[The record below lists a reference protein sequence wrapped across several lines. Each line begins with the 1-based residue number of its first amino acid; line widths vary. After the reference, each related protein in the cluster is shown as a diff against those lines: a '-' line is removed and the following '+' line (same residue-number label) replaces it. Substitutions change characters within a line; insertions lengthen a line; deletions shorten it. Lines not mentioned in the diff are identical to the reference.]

1 MTQMREGVEAIN
13 AAVDIQV
20 AASLGMLT
28 QEQVD
33 DLRDMGVHRYNHNL
47 EAARS
52 YFPAGRDH
60 ALLRGALGHLPDGP
74 RSPAWSCAAAGW
86 SAWARRSSSGPS
98 SPPSS
103 ASSSPT
109 RCR

>member
-1 MTQMREGVEAIN
+1 MREGVKAIQ
-13 AAVDIQV
+13 AEVDIQV

-52 YFPAGRDH
+52 YFPQVVTTHSCEERWDTCLMVKRVGHGAVLRRPRRHGRD
-60 ALLRGALGHLPDGP
+60 ARA
-74 RSPAWSCAAAGW
+74 
-86 SAWARRSSSGPS
+86 ARRARGP
-98 SPPSS
+98 
-103 ASSSPT
+103 ARRARART